1 MMGTKINI
9 PVYIDCYLTEDG
21 VGVYVSTESDGF
33 SERVITFKNLV
44 KDFMEMYY
52 VPSKPPTMHDE
63 DRPKIHEL
71 CNTILEA
78 VDYLRKL
85 EHDTP
90 TWNKDRM
97 GHRD

>member
-1 MMGTKINI
+1 MGTKINI
-9 PVYIDCYLTEDG
+9 PVYVDCYLTEG
-21 VGVYVSTESDGF
+21 GIGLYVSTDSDGF
-33 SERVITFKNLV
+33 SETIISFKALM
-44 KDFMEMYY
+44 KDYIETNQI
-52 VPSKPPTMHDE
+52 PSTPRTMHDE

-71 CNTILEA
+71 CDTILEA

-90 TWNKDRM
+90 TWKNRM